1 MTNLVLQDGLYAQKK
16 GYRFEVC
23 KKEAKGK
30 PWITCSN
37 NIESLSEAVKLSDS
51 IISYEVAIFVIKN
64 DLGFMYWNSSL
75 KTYNRSAIYDDIF

>member
-1 MTNLVLQDGLYAQKK
+1 MTNLVLQDGLYAQQK

-30 PWITCSN
+30 PWITCYN

-51 IISYEVAIFVIKN
+51 ITSYEVAIFVIKN
-64 DLGFMYWNSSL
+64 DSGFMYWNSSL